1 MPSVNA
7 VSEILEQ
14 KFHKEFKAHHIL
26 SPTPG
31 ELSDYPE
38 TLHPKLQAVL
48 RQQGVA
54 QLYAYQAEAFGP
66 ISQGKDCLLVSRTAS
81 GKSPLCHCRF

>member
-31 ELSDYPE
+31 ELSDYP
-38 TLHPKLQAVL
+38 
-48 RQQGVA
+48 
-54 QLYAYQAEAFGP
+54 
-66 ISQGKDCLLVSRTAS
+66 
-81 GKSPLCHCRF
+81 